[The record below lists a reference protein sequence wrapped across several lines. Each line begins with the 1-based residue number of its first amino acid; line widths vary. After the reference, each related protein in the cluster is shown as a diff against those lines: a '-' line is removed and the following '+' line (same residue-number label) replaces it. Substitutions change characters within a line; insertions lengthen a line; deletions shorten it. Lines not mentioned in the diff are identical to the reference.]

1 MYDYIKFAGIFQELL
16 AHTRNGLLSAKKVC
30 IYVSYQY
37 INSSINLKVFTMC
50 SPMVI
55 HLYCNPVFI
64 LIWTKDEGR
73 SEMASLPLQD
83 FSNDNEDIRP
93 SNRSSGLVN
102 RCKRSKQDDT
112 IQILF
117 FDSNFNLVEEAHN
130 AEVVLLDSTFQWW
143 NIVFFMFRDVWGYG
157 GSKEK

>member
-1 MYDYIKFAGIFQELL
+1 M
-16 AHTRNGLLSAKKVC
+16 HTCA
-30 IYVSYQY
+30 YQY

-130 AEVVLLDSTFQWW
+130 AEVVLLDSTFQWCLGHVLGCVGLW
-143 NIVFFMFRDVWGYG
+143 RQPRKMMMAHSV
-157 GSKEK
+157 